1 MRIPVNSE
9 AHPAASWLTWPVLTA
24 LLVLVLGSL
33 NPGLLADPDTLWHIA
48 AGRWIVTQQQLP
60 TTDMFSWSMPGT
72 PWTAHEWLSEVI
84 LYGVWSMGG
93 FHGVVIL
100 VTACFALTAAYVVR
114 FLCARMEPQQ
124 VPAVALLVLGMME
137 THFLARPHVMAWP
150 LLAIWTGTLVAAVD
164 HDRAPPW
171 WLLLLLLA
179 WANLHASFTLALGI
193 AAALALDALLSAPS
207 AERLQLVRRWGLFGI
222 GTLVACTI
230 NPNGLGTLLHAVHM
244 MQMKEMLALI
254 SEWKS
259 ADFHEFQLILVW
271 MIVVFGLALT
281 GRLRLSPVRT
291 VLLLGLL
298 YMALKHVRYQS
309 TLALASI
316 FILAAPLGVALRF
329 RRSSAA
335 AHSAHGGDGEPRTAA
350 LDAVMHRL
358 SAATR
363 PAAMLGTVVLA
374 SAWFIIAHD
383 RMPSEPVAHIVPDRA
398 IAAYQTAG
406 LGPGRLLNSYKFGGY
421 LIFKDVPVFIDGRA
435 DMYGDPFLKALDE
448 AVTLKTP
455 HSLESLLDR
464 HRISWTLLATN
475 SAAVEV
481 LDHLPTWR
489 RLYGDSIAVVHV
501 RQPAPVVSATPPTL
515 TTPTTAVPRG
525 K

>member
-1 MRIPVNSE
+1 MPAVNHDEIETPS
-9 AHPAASWLTWPVLTA
+9 AWMTWPLLA
-24 LLVLVLGSL
+24 AMLVLVLGSL
-33 NPGLLADPDTLWHIA
+33 NPALLADPDTLWHIA
-48 AGRWIVTQQQLP
+48 AGRWIVTHQQLP
-60 TTDMFSWSMPGT
+60 ATDMFSWSMPGT

-84 LYGVWSMGG
+84 LYGVWATGG
-93 FHGVVIL
+93 FHAVVIL
-100 VTACFALTAAYVVR
+100 VTACFALTAAYIVR
-114 FLCARMEPQQ
+114 YLCTRMEPQQ

-150 LLAIWTGTLVAAVD
+150 LLAIWTGTLVTTVD
-164 HDRAPPW
+164 EERSPPW
-171 WLLLLLLA
+171 WLLLVLLA

-193 AAALALDALLSAPS
+193 AAALALDALVSAPS
-207 AERLQLVRRWGLFGI
+207 AARRQQILRRWGLFGL
-222 GTLVACTI
+222 GTLVACAI
-230 NPNGLGTLLHAVHM
+230 NPNGLGTLQHAVHM

-271 MIVVFGLALT
+271 MFVVVGLALT
-281 GRLRLSPVRT
+281 GRLRLAPVRT

-316 FILAAPLGVALRF
+316 FLLATPLGIALRI
-329 RRSSAA
+329 RRGASGSEPQAA
-335 AHSAHGGDGEPRTAA
+335 T
-350 LDAVMHRL
+350 LDAIMRRL

-363 PAAMLGTVVLA
+363 PLAIGLAVVLA
-374 SAWFIIAHD
+374 SVWFVVARD
-383 RMPSEPVAHIVPDRA
+383 RMPSEPVAHIVPQRA
-398 IAAYQTAG
+398 LAAYQAAG

-421 LIFKDVPVFIDGRA
+421 LIFRDIPVFIDGRA
-435 DMYGDPFLKALDE
+435 DMYGDPFLKALDQ

-455 HSLESLLDR
+455 HSLESLLDQ
-464 HRISWTLLATN
+464 HQITWTLLATN

-481 LDHLPTWR
+481 LDHLPNWR
-489 RLYGDSIAVVHV
+489 RLYGDSVAVVHV
-501 RQPAPVVSATPPTL
+501 RQSAPVAPTTPRAPVSPTPPTL
-515 TTPTTAVPRG
+515 TMPAAPT